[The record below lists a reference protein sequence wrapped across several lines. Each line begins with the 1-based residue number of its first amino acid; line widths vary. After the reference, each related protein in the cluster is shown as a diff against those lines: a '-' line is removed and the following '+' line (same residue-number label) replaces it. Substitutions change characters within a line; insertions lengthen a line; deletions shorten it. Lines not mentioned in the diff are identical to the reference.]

1 MMMIFN
7 HNGRT
12 NMQSDRRNDPR
23 TEAKGL
29 NAKIS
34 LYQSNGSILI
44 ADANLLNVSHSG
56 IKLRM
61 KKPLVAEVDTKVQ
74 LEVVLPASRVPVIV
88 NAVVVHSQHDSEFGM
103 HYIDVRPEDPLEQ
116 LISECSKAAAGA

>member
-1 MMMIFN
+1 
-7 HNGRT
+7 
-12 NMQSDRRNDPR
+12 MQSERRNDPR

-44 ADANLLNVSHSG
+44 ADATLLNVSRSG

-61 KKPLVAEVDTKVQ
+61 KKPLIADVNTKTQ
-74 LEVVLPASRVPVIV
+74 LEVVLPDSKIPVIV

-103 HYIDVRPEDPLEQ
+103 HYIDVQPEDPLEQ
-116 LISECSKAAAGA
+116 LISECAKATAAA